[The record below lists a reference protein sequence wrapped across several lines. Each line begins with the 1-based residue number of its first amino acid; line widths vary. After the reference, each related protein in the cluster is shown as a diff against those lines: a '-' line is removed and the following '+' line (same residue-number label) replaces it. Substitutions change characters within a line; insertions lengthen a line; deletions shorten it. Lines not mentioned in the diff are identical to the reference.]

1 MLAKREDL
9 LSWVLQFICSQT
21 KFEVPIVN
29 VSSSPKLQPYVFS
42 ATPEKS

>member
-9 LSWVLQFICSQT
+9 LSWVLYFICSQT

-29 VSSSPKLQPYVFS
+29 VCSSPKLQPYIFS
-42 ATPEKS
+42 ATLEHS